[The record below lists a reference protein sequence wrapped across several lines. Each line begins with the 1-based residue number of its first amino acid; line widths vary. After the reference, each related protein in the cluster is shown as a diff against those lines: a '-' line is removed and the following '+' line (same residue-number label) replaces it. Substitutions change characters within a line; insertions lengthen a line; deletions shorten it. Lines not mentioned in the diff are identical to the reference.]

1 MMLHT
6 AHPQTTI
13 HNTQYTR
20 SKTMLKKSFAF
31 GLLAA
36 GLMIAPGAALADVQ
50 SSQQNATQNG
60 AAVGTANTIVNDATQ
75 TAVQG
80 ITKIKNGISCQ
91 ATFNGQISNQNL
103 SQNGAAVGVVNTV
116 ANVGGQLAQQT
127 ATEIANGITN
137 CN

>member
-1 MMLHT
+1 
-6 AHPQTTI
+6 
-13 HNTQYTR
+13 
-20 SKTMLKKSFAF
+20 MLKKFFAF

-36 GLMIAPGAALADVQ
+36 GLIVAPGAALADVQ
-50 SSQQNATQNG
+50 TSQQTTTQNG
-60 AAVGTANTIVNDATQ
+60 AAVGTANTIVNNATQ
-75 TAVQG
+75 TTVQG

-91 ATFNGQISNQNL
+91 ATFNGQISDQNL

-127 ATEIANGITN
+127 ANEIANGITN